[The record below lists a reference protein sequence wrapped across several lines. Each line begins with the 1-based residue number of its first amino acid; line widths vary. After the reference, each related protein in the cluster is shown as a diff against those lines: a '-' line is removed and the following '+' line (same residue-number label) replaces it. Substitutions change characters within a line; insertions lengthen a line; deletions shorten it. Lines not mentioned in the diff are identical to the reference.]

1 MIWGVDDAT
10 HEVVGTEF
18 DHRTLKCGNEEVENW
33 LHHQL
38 SGNASFEF
46 VEGECDGRRV
56 VVLSV
61 RPAFSHTVDFENVAY
76 IRVGSYT
83 KPLKSYP
90 AIEAEVWN
98 KITKADYEAS
108 TALEDVPLRNV
119 LELLDYAKYFELLGL
134 PLPQTQ
140 EETALPGR
148 GLSGGEARR
157 RALLDNEPGSA
168 SPRPQPVRFRRP

>member
-1 MIWGVDDAT
+1 MKDAGLLVSELAKTTTELEWVEFKTNNKDPKMIGRDISALANSATHREASCAYMIWGVDDAT

-119 LELLDYAKYFELLGL
+119 LELLD
-134 PLPQTQ
+134 
-140 EETALPGR
+140 
-148 GLSGGEARR
+148 
-157 RALLDNEPGSA
+157 
-168 SPRPQPVRFRRP
+168 